1 MSTKSDTNKR
11 WIPSDDYRT
20 NFDRLFSKKEKEEE
34 EIKLDESVKP
44 KVD

>member
-1 MSTKSDTNKR
+1 MSSKSDTNKR
-11 WIPSDDYRT
+11 WVPSDDYRK
-20 NFDRLFSKKEKEEE
+20 NFDRLFGDNKEEE